1 MALTDVVAGW
11 RWFQRPWIRRAV
23 FAVLIAV
30 AGILAL
36 FPQRYEAN
44 VKLAPQETST
54 AGLSAILSQLGG
66 NYAALLGNHQPVEID
81 LTIGRSFEVQS
92 TVARRAGLVKPGA
105 DRATVAKAV
114 RDVDR
119 QVIVRA
125 LRGNI
130 IEIVTSSGD
139 PGAALNLAAVYAKTM
154 QDRLA
159 ELSRTQTT
167 YKRGVLN
174 QRMRE
179 ASDRLARAEAAISR
193 FRAQYQVIA
202 PDEQLGAAVAQL
214 SALRSQYQATQIELA
229 KARRTNTEQ
238 SFPVRSLRTALAAI
252 QAQIA
257 DAERQARSNNG
268 LTASGI
274 APRAIQFEQLTR
286 ELRFAQ
292 ALYDSY
298 TRYLEGAAIENLTAD
313 FNMQIVEPPF
323 LEPDRQLNM
332 LPLALLAIIAL
343 IAVASEFY
351 MFRPPPGR
359 RPVVA

>member
-1 MALTDVVAGW
+1 MTDLAAGW
-11 RWFQRPWIRRAV
+11 RWFRNPWARRGV
-23 FAVLIAV
+23 FGVLIVLTAL
-30 AGILAL
+30 LAL

-66 NYAALLGNHQPVEID
+66 NYAALLGSQQPVEID

-92 TVARRAGLVKPGA
+92 TVAKRAGLVPPNAGRAELDGA
-105 DRATVAKAV
+105 IRELEKM
-114 RDVDR
+114 VD
-119 QVIVRA
+119 VRA

-130 IEIVTSSGD
+130 IEIVASGSD
-139 PGAALNLAAVYAKTM
+139 ADATLKLVAVYAKAM

-159 ELSRTQTT
+159 QLSRTQTT
-167 YKRGVLN
+167 YKRGVLDE
-174 QRMRE
+174 RMRE
-179 ASDRLARAEAAISR
+179 ASGRLARAEGAISR
-193 FRAQYQVIA
+193 FRAQNQVIA
-202 PDEQLGAAVAQL
+202 PDEQLSAAVAQL

-238 SFPVRSLRTALAAI
+238 SFPIRSLRSALAAI
-252 QAQIA
+252 QAQISS
-257 DAERQARSNNG
+257 AERQARSNNG

-274 APRAIQFEQLTR
+274 APRAIEFERLTR

-292 ALYDSY
+292 SLYDSY
-298 TRYLEGAAIENLTAD
+298 TRYLEGAAIEELTAN

-323 LEPDRQLNM
+323 LEPNRQFNL

-343 IAVASEFY
+343 IATASEFY

-359 RPVVA
+359 RSVAA